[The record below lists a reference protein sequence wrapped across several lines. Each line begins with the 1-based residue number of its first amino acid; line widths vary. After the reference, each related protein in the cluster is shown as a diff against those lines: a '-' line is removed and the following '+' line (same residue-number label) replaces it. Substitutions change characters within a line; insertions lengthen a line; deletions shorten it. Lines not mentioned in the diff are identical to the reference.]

1 LHKTISVQKPIKMLA
16 KTLAG
21 LEDVLVEEL
30 NSIGAND
37 IVKANRAVAFE
48 GDLKTLYQSNY
59 LCRTALRILI
69 PIFSFKVRNQ
79 EELYSEIQR
88 IDWSNYMKHTDTL
101 AIDSVSNANDAFT
114 NTMFVSMKVKDAIAD
129 QFRNKFGARPSVDTE
144 NPTLRINI
152 HIFKHDCTVS
162 LDSSGSSLH
171 KRGYRIDSN
180 KAPLN
185 EVLGAG
191 LILLS
196 GWDKES
202 NFIDPMCGSGTL
214 LTEACMIAK
223 NIPPGYFR
231 KEFSFQKWQGTYGF
245 DKALWESIVTSAKQ
259 NIQPL
264 KAKIFGSDSAKAS
277 VFITKD
283 NLKSA
288 GVRED
293 ITVQNQLFQDT
304 TAPEGGGVVLMNPPY
319 GERMDKDDV
328 TVLYKSIGDTLK
340 AKYQGYDAWIISSN
354 REAVNSI
361 GLKASRR
368 IAIFNGPLECRF
380 LKYEMYR
387 GTKKIRPDKEDTD
400 LAN

>member
-1 LHKTISVQKPIKMLA
+1 VQKNIKMLA

-21 LEDVLVEEL
+21 LEDVLLTEL
-30 NSIGAND
+30 EAIGAKEL
-37 IVKANRAVAFE
+37 VKANRAVAFE

-59 LCRTALRILI
+59 LCRTALRVLL
-69 PIFSFKVRNQ
+69 PIQTFKVRNQ
-79 EELYSEIQR
+79 EELYSEINR
-88 IDWSNYMKHTDTL
+88 IDWTKYMKHTDTL
-101 AIDSVSNANDAFT
+101 AIDSVANANDAFT

-129 QFRNKFGARPSVDTE
+129 QFRTKFGARPSVDTD
-144 NPTLRINI
+144 NPTLRVNI
-152 HIFKHDCTVS
+152 HIFKQDCTVS

-171 KRGYRIDSN
+171 KRGYRLDSN

-191 LILLS
+191 LVLLS

-202 NFIDPMCGSGTL
+202 NFVDPMCGSGTL

-231 KEFSFQKWQGTYGF
+231 KEFSFQKWQGDFGF
-245 DKALWESIVTSAKQ
+245 DKELWASIVEEAKK
-259 NIQPL
+259 NIVPL
-264 KAKIFGSDSAKAS
+264 KAKIYGSDSAKSS
-277 VFITKD
+277 VFIAKD

-293 ITVQNQLFQDT
+293 ITIQNQLFQDT
-304 TAPEGGGVVLMNPPY
+304 TAPEGGGVVIMNPPY

-340 AKYQGYDAWIISSN
+340 SKYQGYDAWIISSN

-368 IAIFNGPLECRF
+368 IVIFNGPLECRF

-387 GTKKIRPDKEDTD
+387 GTKKIRPLDEASQTSE
-400 LAN
+400 

>member
-1 LHKTISVQKPIKMLA
+1 MQKNIKMLA

-21 LEDVLVEEL
+21 LEDLLVTEL
-30 NSIGAND
+30 EQLGAKE

-48 GDLKTLYQSNY
+48 GDLKLLYQANY
-59 LCRTALRILI
+59 LCRTALRVLL
-69 PIFSFKVRNQ
+69 PLQTLRVRSQ

-88 IDWSNYMKHTDTL
+88 IDWSKYMKHTDTL
-101 AIDSVSNANDAFT
+101 AIDSVANANDAFT

-144 NPTLRINI
+144 NPTLRVNI
-152 HIFKHDCTVS
+152 HIFKQDCTVS

-171 KRGYRIDSN
+171 KRGYRLDSN

-191 LILLS
+191 LVMLS

-202 NFIDPMCGSGTL
+202 NFVDPMCGSGTL
-214 LTEACMIAK
+214 LTEACMLAK

-231 KEFSFQKWQGTYGF
+231 KEFSFQNWQGDFGF
-245 DKALWESIVTSAKQ
+245 DKDLWNGIVGEAKQ
-259 NIQPL
+259 NIVPL
-264 KAKIFGSDSAKAS
+264 KAKIFGSDSAKSS
-277 VFITKD
+277 VFIAKD

-293 ITVQNQLFQDT
+293 ITIQNQLFQDT
-304 TAPEGGGVVLMNPPY
+304 TAPEGGGVVIMNPPY

-340 AKYQGYDAWIISSN
+340 SKYQGFDAWIISSN

-368 IAIFNGPLECRF
+368 IVIYNGPLECRF

-387 GTKKIRPDKEDTD
+387 GTKKIRPETIEPGD
-400 LAN
+400 AR

>member
-1 LHKTISVQKPIKMLA
+1 MLA

-21 LEDVLVEEL
+21 LEQILAEEL
-30 NSIGAND
+30 QQIGATD
-37 IVKANRAVAFE
+37 IETANRAVAFKGTME
-48 GDLKTLYQSNY
+48 TLYKSNY
-59 LCRTALRILI
+59 LCRTALRVLI
-69 PIFSFKVRNQ
+69 PITSFRVRNQ
-79 EELYSEIQR
+79 DDLYREIQK
-88 IDWSNYMKHTDTL
+88 IEWTLYMKHTDTL
-101 AIDSVSNANDAFT
+101 AIDSVANAAESFT

-129 QFRNKFGARPSVDTE
+129 QFRAQFGARPSVDTTH
-144 NPTLRINI
+144 PTLRVNI
-152 HIFKHDCTVS
+152 HIFKEDCTVS
-162 LDSSGSSLH
+162 LDSSGNSLH

-223 NIPPGYFR
+223 NIPCGYFR
-231 KEFSFQKWQGTYGF
+231 KDFSFLNWEGEFGF
-245 DKALWESIVTSAKQ
+245 DKNLWQSIVDEATK
-259 NIQPL
+259 NIIPL
-264 KAKIFGSDSAKAS
+264 KANMYGADSAKSS
-277 VFITKD
+277 VAITKD

-293 ITVQNQLFQDT
+293 ILVKNELFQDS
-304 TAPEGGGVVLMNPPY
+304 TAPDGGGVVIMNPPY
-319 GERMDKDDV
+319 GERMDKDDI
-328 TVLYKSIGDTLK
+328 TLLYKGIGDTLK
-340 AKYQGYDAWIISSN
+340 SKYQGYDAWIISSN

-368 IAIFNGPLECRF
+368 IVIYNGPLECRF

-387 GTKKIRPDKEDTD
+387 GTKKIRKEDVEI
-400 LAN
+400 